1 MSGGSSNNIPSAT
14 DMVASKANADLI
26 NQQWEDYKTRFVP
39 QENKLIDQMG
49 TGLQTKFLPKA
60 LDNAQT
66 GVNNAFTSANGQQ
79 ARDLSRYGQAQT
91 ADQAT
96 AQATNSSLAQ
106 SASLAN
112 ANNTAIQNDQNL
124 RTSVLSGGLGA
135 AAYKGKN

>member
-79 ARDLSRYGQAQT
+79 ARDLSRYGQTQT
-91 ADQAT
+91 TDQAT